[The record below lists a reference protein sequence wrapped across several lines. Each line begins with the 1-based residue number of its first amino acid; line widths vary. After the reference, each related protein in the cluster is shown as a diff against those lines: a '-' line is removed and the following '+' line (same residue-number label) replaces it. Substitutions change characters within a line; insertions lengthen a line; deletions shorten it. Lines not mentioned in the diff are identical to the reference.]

1 MAETVAQLARFG
13 LSETEARTYVAVL
26 ERGSAT
32 IAELSTATDISTGY
46 VYDLVERLDDRGLV
60 VVDDH
65 RTPTQVRAVDPES
78 AIESMTEELSELAT
92 DLAERHTEAE
102 PDYPAVELVRTRE
115 TLYDRL
121 ERLVGNASQEV
132 FLSVP
137 APAIDRLTPA
147 LERAVRRGVFVA
159 VLLGTAG
166 VDGPVDVERIA
177 RGTHVVRTWEATVA
191 SLAAADGRVSI
202 TSDSSLLHGQHR
214 QGEYGL
220 AIEQSPK
227 NATAIL
233 SQWSNFW
240 AAGEQI
246 YRADSPSLPLETV
259 SFRHGLFA
267 IATHDDPH
275 SLAVTAHLLPD
286 QDRETLTGR
295 VVETKQGLVDP
306 VTAEFTGQNGLVLD
320 VDGTHHSVGGSGAY
334 TEAFAADHLSVRER
348 E

>member
-1 MAETVAQLARFG
+1 MAETVAQLTRFG
-13 LSETEARTYVAVL
+13 LSETEAQTYVAVL

-46 VYDLVERLDDRGLV
+46 VYDLVESLEDRGLV

-92 DLAERHTEAE
+92 DLAQRHTETE

-121 ERLVGNASQEV
+121 ERLVENAEREV

-137 APAIDRLTPA
+137 APAIGRLA
-147 LERAVRRGVFVA
+147 ASLKRAVRRGVFVA

-166 VDGPVDVERIA
+166 VDERVDVEAIA
-177 RGTHVVRTWEATVA
+177 PGAHVVRTWEATVA

-202 TSDSSLLHGQHR
+202 TSDSSLLHGTHR

-240 AAGEQI
+240 AAGSQI
-246 YRADSPSLPLETV
+246 YRADCPSLPLERV

-267 IATHDDPH
+267 VATHDDPG
-275 SLAVTAHLLPD
+275 SLAVTAHLFPG
-286 QDRETLTGR
+286 QGSETVTGR

-306 VTAEFTGQNGLVLD
+306 TTAEFTGQNGLVLD
-320 VDGTHHSVGGSGAY
+320 VEGTHHSVGGSGAY
-334 TEAFAADHLSVRER
+334 TEDLAAELLTVREQ
-348 E
+348 